1 MPKNITYKD
10 TIEETDTA
18 YGISEDIIIPI
29 RQTNIKT
36 NIIKDS
42 IQRLFEPE
50 HLVAEVASWQICIL
64 LGSILLIGFVKAF
77 SNSRFNQGIKALFNY
92 TVAQE
97 ITREEK
103 VFFHRS
109 NIFFSVI
116 HLLTTSLFFFQ
127 FREGINSGD
136 INNDKFPFFL
146 LILMFLAG
154 MYFVK
159 YIFSRV
165 LLFVFNDL
173 SFAPEY
179 IFNISLY
186 NNLLGTILVPILCAT
201 YFTELLFQDIL
212 IFLAIPFVLIV
223 FVLRLFRLI
232 KIGQTRGVSYVYI
245 FVYICSLEILPLVVL
260 FRIFI
265 LQ

>member
-10 TIEETDTA
+10 TIEEADA
-18 YGISEDIIIPI
+18 VYGISGEVAIPI

-42 IQRLFEPE
+42 IRGLP
-50 HLVAEVASWQICIL
+50 HPKPLVVEVASWQIGIL
-64 LGSILLIGFVKAF
+64 LGSVLLMGFVKAF
-77 SNSRFNQGIKALFNY
+77 SNSRFNQGIRALFNY

-109 NIFFSVI
+109 NIFFSLI
-116 HLLTTSLFFFQ
+116 HLLTVSLFLFQ
-127 FREGINSGD
+127 FRERINTGD
-136 INNDKFPFFL
+136 INSDKFSFFL
-146 LILMFLAG
+146 LILTFLAG

-159 YIFSRV
+159 YIFSRI
-165 LLFVFNDL
+165 LLFVFNDTYL
-173 SFAPEY
+173 APEY

-186 NNLLGTILVPILCAT
+186 NNWLGSILVPVLCIT
-201 YFTELLFQDIL
+201 YFTQLLFQDIL
-212 IFLAIPFVLIV
+212 IYLTIPLALIV
-223 FVLRLFRLI
+223 FFFRLFRLI